1 MITNQ
6 RFRKSERLC
15 RKKFIEELFKSGKS
29 LYSFPFRLVW
39 VSVTEKISQPAQLAI
54 SVQKRLFKR
63 AVQRNLIKRRIR
75 EAYRKNKS
83 ELYLK
88 LESSNTNIVFML
100 IYTGSSI
107 LSYQE
112 IEKKIIV
119 VLGRLME
126 ELAGE

>member
-1 MITNQ
+1 MTVAEPI
-6 RFRKSERLC
+6 
-15 RKKFIEELFKSGKS
+15 
-29 LYSFPFRLVW
+29 P
-39 VSVTEKISQPAQLAI
+39 QPAQMAI
-54 SVQKRLFKR
+54 SVQKRLFKK
-63 AVQRNLIKRRIR
+63 AVQRNLLKRRIR

-119 VLGRLME
+119 VLGRLKE
-126 ELAGE
+126 ELAKE